1 MRLHT
6 DDDIYRYQGRWFEAR
21 GWVLPFHARYV
32 AWGLWLAVE
41 VVAFGLLRV
50 VGVGLFESLLYGSA
64 IAIGVAVALADKL
77 TPETPPRGWLGI
89 GLAELRAWRLS
100 HRSGPRPTSVRTIDI
115 HRKVRTR

>member
-41 VVAFGLLRV
+41 VVA
-50 VGVGLFESLLYGSA
+50 VGVLRLVGVSLFEALLYGSA
-64 IAIGVAVALADKL
+64 IAIGIAVALADRL

-89 GLAELRAWRLS
+89 GQAEFRAWRLS
-100 HRSGPRPTSVRTIDI
+100 RRRRPRPTSVRTADI